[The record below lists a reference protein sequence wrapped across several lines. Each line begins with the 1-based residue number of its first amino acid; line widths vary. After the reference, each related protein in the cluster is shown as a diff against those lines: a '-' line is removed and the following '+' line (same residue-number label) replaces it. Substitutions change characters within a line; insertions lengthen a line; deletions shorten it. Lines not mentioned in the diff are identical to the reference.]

1 MDNTIDS
8 LLDTYLFET
17 NTLLDQ
23 LDDLLLSA
31 EKTQTLTEDEVN
43 EIFRSM
49 HTIKGS
55 SAMLE
60 FHSLMTIAH
69 HIEDL
74 FYYIREN
81 GMDKLSDPNK
91 KELFNLMFESTER
104 LRSEIEKVENNEP
117 LSDNIDSFVNE
128 INSFLNKISGAS
140 SEAEE
145 VSTETKTTPTTSEE
159 ISNSNLPGI
168 EFLQSV
174 NWSHL
179 PYLIHIDFKPDI
191 GMENL
196 RAFLLVNTLHDNELD
211 FQYYPS
217 DVETNPATSQ
227 YIVDNGFYLA
237 FEEETSASSAAEL
250 LANVPNV
257 ESFELTMTPTM
268 EEGTFDLSALTAE
281 LSGLDQEDSKSADT
295 TLTVQTEP
303 QKLVS
308 QNQEKHIDS
317 KQDSS
322 TTSPTKTKATKP
334 SSTSSSSSSN
344 NKSNLISVN
353 LDKLDALMALVG
365 EIVITESMVASSVE
379 NSELKLDSFLKAS
392 RQLRKLT
399 DSLQDISMSLRMV
412 PISGVFHKMNRIV
425 RNMKQDLGKDT
436 RLTIIGEDTEM
447 DKTIVDAIGDPIM
460 HIVRNSMDHGIE
472 EHVEDRIA
480 AGKNPQA
487 EIILSAKHTGSEVII
502 TISDDGQGMDTKKIM
517 EKAKKN
523 DLLVKPEEDYTQKEI
538 LSFLMMPGFSTNE
551 EVTEYSGRGVGLDV
565 VKKNVE
571 AIGGTVTIASEFG
584 KGSSTTLKIPLTLSI
599 VNSMEVAV
607 GNFIFAIPLSDICQS
622 FKVRTQDIIYD
633 ENGNELIR
641 YMNNFYPVVRL
652 HQLYNIE
659 TDTTKLEDGIVILVE
674 SNEKQYCL
682 FLDELH
688 GVQQVV
694 IKPLPSY
701 LTKFDIKHHGIS
713 GCTILGNGDISLILD
728 IAGLYYAADN
738 TI

>member
-8 LLDTYLFET
+8 LLDAYLFET

-23 LDDLLLSA
+23 LDDLLLNA
-31 EKTQTLTEDEVN
+31 EKTQTLTEDDVN

-81 GMDKLSDPNK
+81 GMNTLSEDDKN
-91 KELFNLMFESTER
+91 ELFNLMFQSTER

-117 LSDNIDSFVNE
+117 LSDNIDSFVAQ
-128 INSFLNKISGAS
+128 INNFLNKISGATTE
-140 SEAEE
+140 EATATSTDASIS
-145 VSTETKTTPTTSEE
+145 STESEP
-159 ISNSNLPGI
+159 ISSDLPGI
-168 EFLQSV
+168 GFLQSV
-174 NWSHL
+174 DWSHL
-179 PYLIHIDFKPDI
+179 PYLLHIDFKANI

-196 RAFLLVNTLHDNELD
+196 RAFLLVNSLHDQELT
-211 FQYYPS
+211 FAYYPEN
-217 DVETNPATSQ
+217 VENDTSTSQ
-227 YIVDNGFYLA
+227 FLMENGFYIA
-237 FEEETSASSAAEL
+237 FADEISASNAAETI
-250 LANVPNV
+250 ATSPNV
-257 ESFELTMTPTM
+257 ETYEMLMTPTM
-268 EEGTFDLSALTAE
+268 VEGTMDLSSYTE
-281 LSGLDQEDSKSADT
+281 QSVEETKETHTEQKPQESTHT
-295 TLTVQTEP
+295 T
-303 QKLVS
+303 
-308 QNQEKHIDS
+308 EK
-317 KQDSS
+317 
-322 TTSPTKTKATKP
+322 PA
-334 SSTSSSSSSN
+334 STSSPKPEKKETAKAAKASSNNNTQN

-365 EIVITESMVASSVE
+365 EIVITESMVASSVD

-399 DSLQDISMSLRMV
+399 DSLQDIAMSLRMV

-472 EHVEDRIA
+472 EHAEDRIA
-480 AGKNPQA
+480 AGKNAQA

-502 TISDDGQGMDTKKIM
+502 TIADDGQGMDTSKILA
-517 EKAKKN
+517 KAKRN

-538 LSFLMMPGFSTNE
+538 LSLLMMPGFSTNE

-571 AIGGTVTIASEFG
+571 SIGGTVSITSEFG
-584 KGSSTTLKIPLTLSI
+584 KGSTTTLKIPLTLSI

-607 GNFIFAIPLSDICQS
+607 GNSIFAIPLSDIRQS
-622 FKVRTQDIIYD
+622 FKVQSHDVIYD
-633 ENGNELIR
+633 EHGSELIR
-641 YMNNFYPVVRL
+641 YMGEFYPVVRL
-652 HQLYNIE
+652 HQLYNI
-659 TDTTKLEDGIVILVE
+659 DTEVTRLEDGIVILVE
-674 SNEKQYCL
+674 ANEKPYCL

-728 IAGLYYAADN
+728 IAGLYYVADN